1 LDDAEDVAFVDRA
14 DVGRIPA
21 GMLAPTLGLIA
32 VGVALTIFAGP
43 IIAISDRAAAEVRD
57 RTVYISAV
65 LGGAPR

>member
-1 LDDAEDVAFVDRA
+1 
-14 DVGRIPA
+14 
-21 GMLAPTLGLIA
+21 MLAPTLGLIA